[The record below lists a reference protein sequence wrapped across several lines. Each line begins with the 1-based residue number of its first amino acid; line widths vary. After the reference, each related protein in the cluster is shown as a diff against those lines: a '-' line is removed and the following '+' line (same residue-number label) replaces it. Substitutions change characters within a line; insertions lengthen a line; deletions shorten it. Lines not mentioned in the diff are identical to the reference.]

1 MRIISG
7 RYRGR
12 LLPGPAGTGV
22 RPATDKVRGA
32 IFNILQNRL
41 DLDGIDVL
49 DLFAGTGSLGF
60 EAISRGARIVTFV
73 EDDRAAVGDIRQ
85 NATLLGCG
93 DACEILREDAVGF
106 LSRRSGIFGLV
117 FADPPYAFGRI
128 GELPGLIPPPGI
140 CAGRIPDHRTR
151 VELGLPPGEESRDI
165 RQHGATFSICRKKT
179 RQRTDQRMK
188 TASTRGPSTR

>member
-1 MRIISG
+1 MRIIAG

-12 LLPGPAGTGV
+12 VLPGPAGTGV

-41 DLDGIDVL
+41 DLNGIDVL

-60 EAISRGARIVTFV
+60 EALSRGAANVTFV
-73 EDDRAAVGDIRQ
+73 EDNRRAAEDIRH
-85 NATLLGCG
+85 NAAILGCA
-93 DACEILREDAVGF
+93 DACDILREDAVAF

-128 GELPGLIPPPGI
+128 ADLPGLI
-140 CAGRIPDHRTR
+140 IPTGHLHPDGYLIIEHQRGTTFP
-151 VELGLPPGEESRDI
+151 GLPRGVQSFTR
-165 RQHGATFSICRKKT
+165 TFGST
-179 RQRTDQRMK
+179 ELTFFHQGDEQAAAERTDE
-188 TASTRGPSTR
+188 

>member
-60 EAISRGARIVTFV
+60 EAISRGARSVTFV

-93 DACEILREDAVGF
+93 AACEIIREDAVGF

-128 GELPGLIPPPGI
+128 GELPGLILSTGHLGPEGYLIIEHQRGAEFP
-140 CAGRIPDHRTR
+140 
-151 VELGLPPGEESRDI
+151 GLPPGVKNFTRTFGSTELTFFHLQEEDT
-165 RQHGATFSICRKKT
+165 ATD
-179 RQRTDQRMK
+179 RT
-188 TASTRGPSTR
+188 SE